1 MAYRLT
7 KNNYFN
13 LYIMKKVVLLI
24 TILFVSVISTA
35 CINNLAVQEL
45 NSKAKEYMANGE
57 VEKAICRLRSSID
70 LDTSIFETHY
80 NLGVAL
86 IENKEFAEAQAS
98 LKNAIQLNPD
108 YPDSYYSL
116 AVACEGEAEQI
127 ANGSSNAESAD
138 TEDISQQENTVSED
152 TQKALTDADK
162 TKIVDLLNSAIDNY
176 NKYLSKKPDSEDKE
190 KIETQISYINS
201 EIKKYTPSRDNSLN
215 EVESTLQDED

>member
-127 ANGSSNAESAD
+127 ANGSSNNAD
-138 TEDISQQENTVSED
+138 KEDISEQDD
-152 TQKALTDADK
+152 TTSAEIQKALTDADK

-201 EIKKYTPSRDNSLN
+201 EIKKYNPSRDNSLN

>member
-1 MAYRLT
+1 
-7 KNNYFN
+7 
-13 LYIMKKVVLLI
+13 MKKVVLLI

-108 YPDSYYSL
+108 HPDSYYSL

-127 ANGSSNAESAD
+127 ANGSSNNAD
-138 TEDISQQENTVSED
+138 KEDISEQDD
-152 TQKALTDADK
+152 TTSAEIQKALTDADK

-201 EIKKYTPSRDNSLN
+201 EIKKYNPSRDNSLN

>member
-86 IENKEFAEAQAS
+86 IENKEFAEAQVS

-127 ANGSSNAESAD
+127 ANGSSNNAD
-138 TEDISQQENTVSED
+138 KEDISEQDDTTSAE

-201 EIKKYTPSRDNSLN
+201 EIKKYNPSRDNSLN

>member
-1 MAYRLT
+1 
-7 KNNYFN
+7 
-13 LYIMKKVVLLI
+13 MKKVVLLI

-127 ANGSSNAESAD
+127 ANGSSNNAD
-138 TEDISQQENTVSED
+138 KEDISEQDDTTSAE

-201 EIKKYTPSRDNSLN
+201 EIKKYNPSRDNSLN